1 MPGVGRTI
9 SGRIAWVDHSQAP
22 PKKEAIAPLF
32 SLLKSIEKYTK
43 SRVEKIDSGGF
54 MSITPNS
61 PKDASKLE
69 RVVEKWTV
77 PIGNLFV
84 SLFHRI
90 ALFGIGAATVWSAGI
105 AFLGMVAKG
114 SASIEDL
121 LLLFI
126 YLEIGAMVGIYF
138 KTNHMPVRF
147 LIYVAITAVTRLI
160 IDLVNTKHEAD
171 LPILYMGLTILILA
185 LANAIVRYASFKFPS
200 RTGESE

>member
-1 MPGVGRTI
+1 MNL
-9 SGRIAWVDHSQAP
+9 P
-22 PKKEAIAPLF
+22 PAL
-32 SLLKSIEKYTK
+32 
-43 SRVEKIDSGGF
+43 
-54 MSITPNS
+54 

-69 RVVEKWTV
+69 DAIEKWTV

-90 ALFGIGAATVWSAGI
+90 ALFGIGAATVWSAGV
-105 AFLGMVAKG
+105 AFIGMANKG

-171 LPILYMGLTILILA
+171 MAILLMGITILILA
-185 LANAIVRYASFKFPS
+185 LANAIVRYASFKYPS
-200 RTGESE
+200 KSGESE

>member
-1 MPGVGRTI
+1 M
-9 SGRIAWVDHSQAP
+9 
-22 PKKEAIAPLF
+22 
-32 SLLKSIEKYTK
+32 
-43 SRVEKIDSGGF
+43 
-54 MSITPNS
+54 TPNT

-69 RVVEKWTV
+69 KTIEKWTV
-77 PIGNLFV
+77 PVGNLFV

-90 ALFGIGAATVWSAGI
+90 ALFGIGAATVWSASV
-105 AFLGMVAKG
+105 AFVEMFNKG

-171 LPILYMGLTILILA
+171 MPILLMGLTILILA
-185 LANAIVRYASFKFPS
+185 LANAIVRYASFKYPS
-200 RTGESE
+200 RDGKSE

>member
-1 MPGVGRTI
+1 M
-9 SGRIAWVDHSQAP
+9 
-22 PKKEAIAPLF
+22 
-32 SLLKSIEKYTK
+32 
-43 SRVEKIDSGGF
+43 
-54 MSITPNS
+54 TPRL

-69 RVVEKWTV
+69 DALERLTV

-90 ALFGIGAATVWSAGI
+90 ALFGIGAATVWSTAV
-105 AFLGMVAKG
+105 AFIGMANKG

-160 IDLVNTKHEAD
+160 IDLVNTRHEAD
-171 LPILYMGLTILILA
+171 MAILFMGLTILILA
-185 LANAIVRYASFKFPS
+185 LANAIVRYASFKYPS
-200 RTGESE
+200 KSGDSD

>member
-1 MPGVGRTI
+1 MT
-9 SGRIAWVDHSQAP
+9 
-22 PKKEAIAPLF
+22 
-32 SLLKSIEKYTK
+32 
-43 SRVEKIDSGGF
+43 
-54 MSITPNS
+54 TPTS
-61 PKDASKLE
+61 TPKDASKIEAIVE
-69 RVVEKWTV
+69 RWTV

-90 ALFGIGAATVWSAGI
+90 ALFGIGGATVWSAGV
-105 AFLGMVAKG
+105 AFIGMVSKG

-171 LPILYMGLTILILA
+171 MAILLMGLTILILSI
-185 LANAIVRYASFKFPS
+185 ANAVVRYASFKYPS
-200 RTGESE
+200 RTGEGG

>member
-1 MPGVGRTI
+1 MNMPQRT
-9 SGRIAWVDHSQAP
+9 
-22 PKKEAIAPLF
+22 
-32 SLLKSIEKYTK
+32 
-43 SRVEKIDSGGF
+43 
-54 MSITPNS
+54 
-61 PKDASKLE
+61 PKDAHKIEEAIE
-69 RVVEKWTV
+69 RWTV

-90 ALFGIGAATVWSAGI
+90 ALFGIGAATVWSAAV
-105 AFLGMVAKG
+105 AFMGMVSKG

-147 LIYVAITAVTRLI
+147 LFYVAITAVTLLI

-171 LPILYMGLTILILA
+171 MAILLMGITILVLA
-185 LANAIVRYASFKFPS
+185 IANAVVRYASFKFPS
-200 RTGESE
+200 KSGENE

>member
-1 MPGVGRTI
+1 M
-9 SGRIAWVDHSQAP
+9 
-22 PKKEAIAPLF
+22 
-32 SLLKSIEKYTK
+32 
-43 SRVEKIDSGGF
+43 
-54 MSITPNS
+54 TPTS
-61 PKDASKLE
+61 PKDANKIE
-69 RVVEKWTV
+69 AIVEKWTV

-90 ALFGIGAATVWSAGI
+90 ALFGIGAATVWSAAV
-105 AFLGMVAKG
+105 AFMGMVGKG
-114 SASIEDL
+114 VASIEDL

-171 LPILYMGLTILILA
+171 MAILLMGLTILILA
-185 LANAIVRYASFKFPS
+185 IANAIVRYASFKFSS
-200 RTGESE
+200 RSGESE

>member
-1 MPGVGRTI
+1 MTLPST
-9 SGRIAWVDHSQAP
+9 
-22 PKKEAIAPLF
+22 
-32 SLLKSIEKYTK
+32 
-43 SRVEKIDSGGF
+43 
-54 MSITPNS
+54 S
-61 PKDASKLE
+61 PKDASKIE
-69 RVVEKWTV
+69 AVIEKWTV

-90 ALFGIGAATVWSAGI
+90 ALFGIGAATVWSAAV
-105 AFLGMVAKG
+105 AFMGMMNKG

-171 LPILYMGLTILILA
+171 MAILFMGITILILA
-185 LANAIVRYASFKFPS
+185 LANAIVRYASYKYPS
-200 RTGESE
+200 KTGDNE